1 MLANCIIGLPAPFLL
16 RCFISRLASEI
27 RREVQ
32 ALHPLTL
39 VQAVGLARLQEEKLA
54 DQCRGVSR
62 GFRSRAQLALGFS
75 LPSAPFLPPIPP
87 LLPSP
92 AKPPP
97 LNVRRLSPEEI
108 TMRQEKGLCF
118 NCNKRFSRGHKCSSR
133 FSLLFAAVEEEDE
146 PSCTN
151 PNITPNIS
159 DPPALDPTQAQIS
172 LYALV
177 RHLAPETLRLMG
189 RVAQHCVSILID
201 GGSTHNFVQE
211 RLVRSLGLQV
221 QPTHPLQVVVGNGN
235 ELACHQLCPGVE
247 LHIQDQTFIVDL
259 HVLPLCGVDL
269 VLGVQWLKSL
279 GPDLTDYNDLT
290 FKFFHHGKIIELK
303 GHSDSDLHTVTP
315 NQLRR
320 ITQTDSASVFLHIRV
335 LHLASTTP
343 ATSQYLEIATFLTQF
358 STLFQTP
365 TSLPPS

>member
-16 RCFISRLASEI
+16 RCFVSGLASEI

-75 LPSAPFLPPIPP
+75 LPPAPLPPPIPP

-108 TMRQEKGLCF
+108 TMRREKGLCF

-133 FSLLFAAVEEEDE
+133 FSLLFAAAEEEDE

-159 DPPALDPTQAQIS
+159 DPPDPGPNKPLCSCASFGARNAAFDGPCHPTLCFHPHWRRKHTQFCAREIGPFTWTPGPT
-172 LYALV
+172 YT
-177 RHLAPETLRLMG
+177 P
-189 RVAQHCVSILID
+189 
-201 GGSTHNFVQE
+201 
-211 RLVRSLGLQV
+211 SLG
-221 QPTHPLQVVVGNGN
+221 
-235 ELACHQLCPGVE
+235 CRR
-247 LHIQDQTFIVDL
+247 
-259 HVLPLCGVDL
+259 
-269 VLGVQWLKSL
+269 QWQWTSL
-279 GPDLTDYNDLT
+279 SSTLSRCWASHSGPDVHSWSSRPSSLRCR
-290 FKFFHHGKIIELK
+290 FGPWRSMAKIFRARSHRL
-303 GHSDSDLHTVTP
+303 
-315 NQLRR
+315 
-320 ITQTDSASVFLHIRV
+320 
-335 LHLASTTP
+335 
-343 ATSQYLEIATFLTQF
+343 
-358 STLFQTP
+358 
-365 TSLPPS
+365 